1 MNSSKR
7 ARALG
12 RASFP
17 ENQNDEKLGKGGSA
31 VGEDAVDNTSQK
43 DDPLLELEGCGANDH
58 QPPAGAGKVARPAG
72 LSALQVTYYQIIR
85 IFSIFDSKSQPL
97 LLQLSAIGKKTKRIL
112 DHGRI
117 LYLRDL
123 GFDAFAVRYCSS
135 DLSPE
140 CHAIIARNLAI
151 PGPVSASE
159 SAAS

>member
-72 LSALQVTYYQIIR
+72 LSALQ
-85 IFSIFDSKSQPL
+85 
-97 LLQLSAIGKKTKRIL
+97 LSAIGKKTKRIL

>member
-1 MNSSKR
+1 MIHWSGWAHTLNNSSVNSSKR

-72 LSALQVTYYQIIR
+72 LSALQ
-85 IFSIFDSKSQPL
+85 
-97 LLQLSAIGKKTKRIL
+97 LSAIGKKTKRIL

-140 CHAIIARNLAI
+140 CHAIIARNLTI